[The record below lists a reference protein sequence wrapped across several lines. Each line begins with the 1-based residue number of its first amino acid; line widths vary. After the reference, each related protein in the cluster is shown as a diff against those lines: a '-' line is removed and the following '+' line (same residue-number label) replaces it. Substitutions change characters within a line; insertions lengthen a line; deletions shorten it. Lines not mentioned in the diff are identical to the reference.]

1 MSTAPAP
8 KINLLDELQTALAHG
23 TVARRVETLRRV
35 TDLFL
40 HAVDDYS
47 DEQIDLF
54 DDVFRCLMRHIETSA
69 KVMLSNRLAPIPKAP
84 PQTVQTLAFDDLI
97 EIAAPMLTQSERLT
111 DDMLIAS
118 AQSKSQAHLLAISG
132 RSSLSNAVTDVLI
145 EHGNGEVI
153 ERTAS
158 NPGATF
164 SENGY
169 RGLLAHAERNEGVA
183 VCLGLRPSIPRH
195 HFLKLIAK
203 ASASVRARLAE
214 ANPERAADISAAVTA
229 ATKQATAAPEAIS
242 AATEIAHGLVQ
253 LLYDDGRLDERE
265 ISKFAAAGKF
275 DETNAAI
282 SCLAKVPVPLTETMM
297 VGSHIEG
304 ILILA
309 KVCDLSWPTVQQIIE
324 MRAEVTGIPAT
335 DLAETRLT
343 YERLR
348 PSTAQQVLRFHKMQE
363 AATPKTK
370 PDSVRQ

>member
-47 DEQIDLF
+47 GEQIDLF

-153 ERTAS
+153 QRTAS

-164 SENGY
+164 SEDGY
-169 RGLLAHAERNEGVA
+169 RGLLAHAERDEGVA

-297 VGSHIEG
+297 VESHIEG

-324 MRAEVTGIPAT
+324 MRVQVTGIPAT

-363 AATPKTK
+363 ATAPNTK
-370 PDSVRQ
+370 PER

>member
-40 HAVDDYS
+40 HAADDYS

-229 ATKQATAAPEAIS
+229 ATRQATAAPEAIS

>member
-54 DDVFRCLMRHIETSA
+54 DDVFRCLMRHIETSV

-153 ERTAS
+153 QRTAS

-164 SENGY
+164 SEDGY
-169 RGLLAHAERNEGVA
+169 RGLLAHAERDEGVA

-297 VGSHIEG
+297 VESHIEG

-324 MRAEVTGIPAT
+324 MRVQVTGIPAT

-348 PSTAQQVLRFHKMQE
+348 PSTAPQVLRFHKMQE
-363 AATPKTK
+363 ATAPKTK

>member
-1 MSTAPAP
+1 MSTASAP

-69 KVMLSNRLAPIPKAP
+69 KVMLSNRLAPVPKAP
-84 PQTVQTLAFDDLI
+84 PQTVRTLAFDDLI
-97 EIAAPMLTQSERLT
+97 EIAAPMLSQSERLT
-111 DDMLIAS
+111 DDMLIAN
-118 AQSKSQAHLLAISG
+118 ARSKSPAHLLAISG
-132 RSSLSNAVTDVLI
+132 RRQLSGAVTDVLI
-145 EHGNGEVI
+145 AHGDGEVLQ
-153 ERTAS
+153 RTAS

-164 SENGY
+164 SEDGY
-169 RGLLAHAERNEGVA
+169 RGLLAHAESDEGVA
-183 VCLGLRPSIPRH
+183 ICLGSRPSIPRH

-203 ASASVRARLAE
+203 ASVSVRTRLAK
-214 ANPERAADISAAVTA
+214 AHPERTADIAAAVTA
-229 ATKQATAAPEAIS
+229 VTQQAAAAPEAIS
-242 AATEIAHGLVQ
+242 AATEMAHGLVQ
-253 LLYDDGRLDERE
+253 LLYDDGRLDEQE
-265 ISKFAAAGKF
+265 ISKFATAGKF

-282 SCLAKVPVPLTETMM
+282 ACLAKVPVSLAETMM
-297 VGSHIEG
+297 VESHIEG

-324 MRAEVTGIPAT
+324 MRAGMAGTQPS
-335 DLAETRLT
+335 DLEETRLT

-348 PSTAQQVLRFHKMQE
+348 VSTAQQVLRFHKMQE
-363 AATPKTK
+363 ATTPKT
-370 PDSVRQ
+370 

>member
-1 MSTAPAP
+1 MRTAPAP
-8 KINLLDELQTALAHG
+8 KTNLLDELQSALAHG

-40 HAVDDYS
+40 RAADDYS
-47 DEQIDLF
+47 DDQIDLF
-54 DDVFRCLMRHIETSA
+54 DDVFHCLMRHIETSA
-69 KVMLSNRLAPIPKAP
+69 KIMLSNRLAPVAKAP
-84 PQTVQTLAFDDLI
+84 PQTVRTLAFDDLI
-97 EIAAPMLTQSERLT
+97 EIAAPMLSQSERLT
-111 DDMLIAS
+111 DDMLIAN

-132 RSSLSNAVTDVLI
+132 RRSLSDAVTDVLI
-145 EHGNGEVI
+145 ERGNGEVLQ
-153 ERTAS
+153 RTAS

-169 RGLLAHAERNEGVA
+169 RGLLAHAERDEGIA
-183 VCLGLRPSIPRH
+183 VCLGARPSIPRH

-214 ANPERAADISAAVTA
+214 AHPERAADISAAVKA
-229 ATKQATAAPEAIS
+229 VTKQAAAAPEAIS

-265 ISKFAAAGKF
+265 ISKFAATDKF

-282 SCLAKVPVPLTETMM
+282 ACLAKVPVSLAEAMM
-297 VGSHIEG
+297 VESQTEG

-309 KVCDLSWPTVQQIIE
+309 KVSELSWPTVQQIIA
-324 MRAEVTGIPAT
+324 MRAKMAGMPSAE
-335 DLAETRLT
+335 LEETRLT

-348 PSTAQQVLRFHKMQE
+348 LSTAQQVLRFHKMQE
-363 AATPKTK
+363 ATAPKPQTG
-370 PDSVRQ
+370 